1 MHNIMMIVIA
11 NLEKVGI
18 GVSLFLGAYIANIL
32 LGVWKNVKIEGY
44 DFNWELILQSL
55 LKFVV
60 LGLGVGLLSVVVSII
75 PMYLTYIGIEI
86 GAETME
92 TIDSMV
98 IIGAFLTATIGYIG
112 DGISKLKNILGN
124 NTTSTK

>member
-1 MHNIMMIVIA
+1 MNNIMMIVIA

-18 GVSLFLGAYIANIL
+18 GASLFLGAYIANIL

-98 IIGAFLTATIGYIG
+98 IIGAFATATIRYIG
-112 DGISKLKNILGN
+112 DAIVKLKTILGN
-124 NTTSTK
+124 

>member
-60 LGLGVGLLSVVVSII
+60 LGLGVGLLSVVASII

-98 IIGAFLTATIGYIG
+98 IIGAFLTATIRYIG

>member
-1 MHNIMMIVIA
+1 MLDIILM

-18 GVSLFLGAYIANIL
+18 GAALFLGAYVANIL
-32 LGVWKNVKIEGY
+32 LGIWSNVKIEGY
-44 DFNWELILQSL
+44 DFDWKLIAQSL
-55 LKFVV
+55 VKFVV
-60 LGLGVGLLSVVVSII
+60 LGIGVGLLSVVVSVI

-98 IIGAFLTATIGYIG
+98 IIGAFATATIKYVT
-112 DGISKLKNILGN
+112 DALSKIKAILEN
-124 NTTSTK
+124 

>member
-1 MHNIMMIVIA
+1 MNEIMTVVIV

-18 GVSLFLGAYIANIL
+18 GAALFLGAYLANIL
-32 LGVWKNVKIEGY
+32 LGIWSNVKIEGY
-44 DFNWELILQSL
+44 EFDWKLIVQSL
-55 LKFVV
+55 VKFVV
-60 LGLGVGLLSVVVSII
+60 LGVGVSILSVVVSIV

-98 IIGAFLTATIGYIG
+98 IVGAFLTATIRYIA
-112 DGISKLKNILGN
+112 DAINKVKVILEVS
-124 NTTSTK
+124 TTE